1 MGGRNPLPT
10 QVKQIKGTLQP
21 CRTNYHEPV
30 PEGLLVEPPDYMP
43 EGAKAAWRYALECA
57 PPTLIRKLDMS
68 VLEIW
73 ACAADLYRQAQAGI
87 GKTGLLVKAP
97 HSGVPM
103 QSPYLAI
110 ANQQAQIMTQAALEM
125 GFTPASRSRISIPNE
140 RPGEE
145 LDLWEDIVGCPKGA
159 QDEHI
164 CRERQTICRA
174 RCLPRDP
181 DLRVGPES
189 LQTPT
194 R

>member
-1 MGGRNPLPT
+1 MGGRKPLPT

-21 CRTNYHEPV
+21 CRTNYHEPI
-30 PEGLLVEPPDYMP
+30 PEGLLVEPPDYRP

-57 PPTLIRKLDMS
+57 PPPLLRKLDMS

-110 ANQQAQIMTQAALEM
+110 ANKQAQIMTKAAIEM

-145 LDLWEDIVGCPKGA
+145 LDLWEDIVG
-159 QDEHI
+159 
-164 CRERQTICRA
+164 
-174 RCLPRDP
+174 
-181 DLRVGPES
+181 
-189 LQTPT
+189 
-194 R
+194 

>member
-1 MGGRNPLPT
+1 MGGRKPLPT

-21 CRTNYHEPV
+21 CRTNYHEPI

-43 EGAKAAWRYALECA
+43 EGAKAAWRFALECA
-57 PPTLIRKLDMS
+57 PPILIRKLDMS

-110 ANQQAQIMTQAALEM
+110 ANKQAQIMTKAAIEM
-125 GFTPASRSRISIPNE
+125 RFTPASRSRISIPNE

-145 LDLWEDIVGCPKGA
+145 LDLWEDIVG
-159 QDEHI
+159 
-164 CRERQTICRA
+164 
-174 RCLPRDP
+174 
-181 DLRVGPES
+181 
-189 LQTPT
+189 
-194 R
+194 